1 MSDAKEFQGKN
12 LDEAIEAA
20 CKHYDLK
27 RDKLE
32 IEILSG
38 GSSGIFGLVG
48 VKKATVRA
56 KPRGS
61 FKSSEDQPASEAKPE
76 RQAEKPRR
84 EERPRQ
90 EERQPRREP
99 EARPTPAAQ
108 ADAAQPGQPSAQA
121 AAGEGQEARRSERG
135 RRGRGRG
142 RGERQP
148 ESVGNRPPE
157 ARPERGERQPESIGN
172 RPPQARPERDGNRPP
187 EDRPEPNGNRIPEV
201 RPLPPD
207 RDGNRD
213 PNRVSNR
220 GPGRD
225 SSRDPNRS
233 GEGRSDSG
241 RGRGRGRDSDRPRR
255 DSGEARPPRRDSQPG
270 DLGSEDEN
278 GAPQGIGH
286 LDQALLEQVA
296 LEVTRKLLLPLVEN
310 AQVSVTLLSD
320 RVSVRIEDPENSGL
334 LIGREGQTLASIQ
347 YLVNRLVSKRMDASV
362 RVQIDAGDY
371 RENQDE
377 RLRQIARHLADKTM
391 STGRT
396 QSTRP
401 MSSYHRRVVHMTLQ
415 DDEHVFTRSKGE
427 GSMKRVLIMTK
438 RKGKDG
444 EYLEDAPVDNNDQL
458 GQQEKLDQVYQ
469 DLSEPAAD

>member
-1 MSDAKEFQGKN
+1 VSDAKEEFQGKN

-61 FKSSEDQPASEAKPE
+61 LKSLVEDQPVAEPKPE
-76 RQAEKPRR
+76 RAEKPRR

-90 EERQPRREP
+90 EDRPARREP
-99 EARPTPAAQ
+99 EARPAPAAQ
-108 ADAAQPGQPSAQA
+108 AEAAQPGQPAAQA

-148 ESVGNRPPE
+148 E
-157 ARPERGERQPESIGN
+157 RGDRQPESIGN
-172 RPPQARPERDGNRPP
+172 RPPEAQPESIGNRPA
-187 EDRPEPNGNRIPEV
+187 EERPEPNGNRMPEV

-213 PNRVSNR
+213 PNRDFS
-220 GPGRD
+220 RD
-225 SSRDPNRS
+225 SSRS
-233 GEGRSDSG
+233 ESG

-255 DSGEARPPRRDSQPG
+255 DSGDARPPRRDAQPG

-296 LEVTRKLLLPLVEN
+296 REVTQKLLLPLVEN
-310 AQVSVTLLSD
+310 AKIEVTLLSD

-377 RLRQIARHLADKTM
+377 RLRQIARHLADKAM
-391 STGRT
+391 SSGRT

-401 MSSYHRRVVHMTLQ
+401 MSSYHRRVVHLTLQ

-438 RKGKDG
+438 RKGKNG
-444 EYLEDAPVDNNDQL
+444 ELLEDGPAGQSDQEE
-458 GQQEKLDQVYQ
+458 QTFQEHDGTAV
-469 DLSEPAAD
+469 E

>member
-61 FKSSEDQPASEAKPE
+61 LKSMVEDQPVAEAKPE
-76 RQAEKPRR
+76 RQSERPRR
-84 EERPRQ
+84 EDRPRQ
-90 EERQPRREP
+90 EERPRSEDRPRQEERPGRREP
-99 EARPTPAAQ
+99 EAQPAVQ
-108 ADAAQPGQPSAQA
+108 AEAARPGQPSAQA
-121 AAGEGQEARRSERG
+121 ETAEGQEARAEQARRSERG

-148 ESVGNRPPE
+148 ERQ
-157 ARPERGERQPESIGN
+157 PERGDRQPDSIGN
-172 RPPQARPERDGNRPP
+172 RPPQARPERDGNRPS

-213 PNRVSNR
+213 P
-220 GPGRD
+220 
-225 SSRDPNRS
+225 SRDANRDANRF
-233 GEGRSDSG
+233 GEGRADSG
-241 RGRGRGRDSDRPRR
+241 RGRGRDRDRPRR
-255 DSGEARPPRRDSQPG
+255 DSGDSRPPRRDAQPG

-286 LDQALLEQVA
+286 LDQVLLEQVA
-296 LEVTRKLLLPLVEN
+296 REVTQKLLLPLVEN

-377 RLRQIARHLADKTM
+377 RLRQIARHLADKAM

-401 MSSYHRRVVHMTLQ
+401 MSSYHRRVVHLTLQ
-415 DDEHVFTRSKGE
+415 EDEFVFTRSKGE

-438 RKGKDG
+438 RKGKNG
-444 EYLEDAPVDNNDQL
+444 ELLEDAPGDQTF
-458 GQQEKLDQVYQ
+458 QEYSD
-469 DLSEPAAD
+469 PAAE

>member
-1 MSDAKEFQGKN
+1 MSESKEFQGKN

-20 CKHYDLK
+20 CKHFDQK
-27 RDKLE
+27 REKLE

-48 VKKATVRA
+48 VKKALVRA

-61 FKSSEDQPASEAKPE
+61 FKSLAVEHEEQPAAEARSE
-76 RQAEKPRR
+76 RQPDRPQR

-90 EERQPRREP
+90 EDRPARREP
-99 EARPTPAAQ
+99 EAAPAAQ
-108 ADAAQPGQPSAQA
+108 GAPATQGEARPNQDPHGEPS
-121 AAGEGQEARRSERG
+121 RRSERG

-142 RGERQP
+142 RGDRQPGEGQPDRQP
-148 ESVGNRPPE
+148 EREGNRPASEP
-157 ARPERGERQPESIGN
+157 S
-172 RPPQARPERDGNRPP
+172 
-187 EDRPEPNGNRIPEV
+187 DRNGNRIPDVVE
-201 RPLPPD
+201 RQPD
-207 RDGNRD
+207 RDGNRVTE
-213 PNRVSNR
+213 P
-220 GPGRD
+220 
-225 SSRDPNRS
+225 
-233 GEGRSDSG
+233 RSD
-241 RGRGRGRDSDRPRR
+241 RAQQPRRRERPRR
-255 DSGEARPPRRDSQPG
+255 ETAESRPPRREPQPADFG
-270 DLGSEDEN
+270 GEEEG

-296 LEVTRKLLLPLVEN
+296 REVTQNLLLPLVDN
-310 AQVSVTLLSD
+310 AQITVTLLSD

-377 RLRQIARHLADKTM
+377 RLRQIARHLADKAM
-391 STGRT
+391 SSGRT

-401 MSSYHRRVVHMTLQ
+401 MSSYHRRVVHLTLQ

-438 RKGKDG
+438 RKGRDG
-444 EYLEDAPVDNNDQL
+444 ELIEDT
-458 GQQEKLDQVYQ
+458 
-469 DLSEPAAD
+469 AADQEYSESAVE

>member
-1 MSDAKEFQGKN
+1 MSESKEFQGKN

-20 CKHYDLK
+20 CKHFDQK
-27 RDKLE
+27 REKLE

-48 VKKATVRA
+48 VKKAMVRA

-61 FKSSEDQPASEAKPE
+61 FKSLAAEQEEQPAAEARSE
-76 RQAEKPRR
+76 RQPDRPQR

-90 EERQPRREP
+90 EDRPARREP
-99 EARPTPAAQ
+99 EAAQGAPAPQGEARPNQDTH
-108 ADAAQPGQPSAQA
+108 GEPS
-121 AAGEGQEARRSERG
+121 RRSERG

-148 ESVGNRPPE
+148 GEGQPDRQPEREGNRPASEP
-157 ARPERGERQPESIGN
+157 S
-172 RPPQARPERDGNRPP
+172 
-187 EDRPEPNGNRIPEV
+187 DRNGNRIPDVVE
-201 RPLPPD
+201 RQPD
-207 RDGNRD
+207 RDGNRVTE
-213 PNRVSNR
+213 P
-220 GPGRD
+220 
-225 SSRDPNRS
+225 
-233 GEGRSDSG
+233 RSD
-241 RGRGRGRDSDRPRR
+241 RAQQPRRRERPRR
-255 DSGEARPPRRDSQPG
+255 ETVEPRPPRREPQPADFG
-270 DLGSEDEN
+270 GEEEG

-296 LEVTRKLLLPLVEN
+296 REVTQNLLLPLVDN
-310 AQVSVTLLSD
+310 AQITVTLLSD

-377 RLRQIARHLADKTM
+377 RLRQIARHLADKAM
-391 STGRT
+391 SSGRT

-401 MSSYHRRVVHMTLQ
+401 MSSYHRRVVHLTLQ

-438 RKGKDG
+438 RKGRDG
-444 EYLEDAPVDNNDQL
+444 ELIEDA
-458 GQQEKLDQVYQ
+458 
-469 DLSEPAAD
+469 AADQEYSESAVE

>member
-1 MSDAKEFQGKN
+1 VSDAKEFQGKN

-32 IEILSG
+32 IEIISG

-61 FKSSEDQPASEAKPE
+61 FKALDDHAEPKPE
-76 RQAEKPRR
+76 RHTARQAEKPRR
-84 EERPRQ
+84 EDRPRQ
-90 EERQPRREP
+90 EDRPARTEP
-99 EARPTPAAQ
+99 EA
-108 ADAAQPGQPSAQA
+108 DAEHEVQPIVPGQPSARPDVP
-121 AAGEGQEARRSERG
+121 EGQDARGGEPRRSERG

-142 RGERQP
+142 RGDRQ
-148 ESVGNRPPE
+148 
-157 ARPERGERQPESIGN
+157 
-172 RPPQARPERDGNRPP
+172 PERDGNRPP
-187 EDRPEPNGNRIPEV
+187 AEQDEPNGNRIPEEK
-201 RPLPPD
+201 PLPPD
-207 RDGNRD
+207 RDGNRIA
-213 PNRVSNR
+213 PE
-220 GPGRD
+220 P
-225 SSRDPNRS
+225 RS
-233 GEGRSDSG
+233 GRQSD
-241 RGRGRGRDSDRPRR
+241 RGRGRGRDRDRDRDRDRPRR
-255 DSGEARPPRRDSQPG
+255 DSGESRPPRRDAQPG
-270 DLGSEDEN
+270 DFGSEEEN

-296 LEVTRKLLLPLVEN
+296 LEVTQKLLLPLVEN

-347 YLVNRLVSKRMDASV
+347 YLVNRLVSKRMDSSV

-377 RLRQIARHLADKTM
+377 RLRQIARHLADKAM

-401 MSSYHRRVVHMTLQ
+401 MSSYHRRVVHLTLQ

-438 RKGKDG
+438 RKGKNG
-444 EYLEDAPVDNNDQL
+444 EYIEDGPADSSEPMGQPNKMD
-458 GQQEKLDQVYQ
+458 QQEHLDKIYQ